1 MHKRHIW
8 IFTHRKLQCK
18 QFRTSRSPGPPTFL
32 SPNSL
37 TNYDSGI
44 NVVSRQHKWQFPN
57 PPFLHTLTH
66 ALSKTSHSF
75 PKQPLFHQTLP
86 IFFSLSKKKKKKLK
100 LLHFPRRRHVRTQPA
115 ALPRA
120 AAHRTPLDPSLRIG
134 GSAPV
139 RLQRR
144 GGLRGRGSATSTWDG
159 RVRRLGVGPRE
170 RGAVGP
176 HGGPWNQATRVR
188 REALEASPSSSHF
201 HGHLGPP
208 RAPPSLFSLQ
218 TGQLRFLQFFWKLVF

>member
-1 MHKRHIW
+1 M
-8 IFTHRKLQCK
+8 
-18 QFRTSRSPGPPTFL
+18 
-32 SPNSL
+32 
-37 TNYDSGI
+37 
-44 NVVSRQHKWQFPN
+44 
-57 PPFLHTLTH
+57 
-66 ALSKTSHSF
+66 
-75 PKQPLFHQTLP
+75 
-86 IFFSLSKKKKKKLK
+86 
-100 LLHFPRRRHVRTQPA
+100 HFPRRRYVRTQPA
-115 ALPRA
+115 ALSRA
-120 AAHRTPLDPSLRIG
+120 ATHRAPLDPTLRIG

-170 RGAVGP
+170 RGAMGP

-218 TGQLRFLQFFWKLVF
+218 TGQLRFFQFFLEMGVLRLCLDGSWIMCFFGKFNVVLSLIRGYRWWWLLYKTLFFFAKSNGI

>member
-1 MHKRHIW
+1 MAISK
-8 IFTHRKLQCK
+8 
-18 QFRTSRSPGPPTFL
+18 SPI
-32 SPNSL
+32 SP
-37 TNYDSGI
+37 
-44 NVVSRQHKWQFPN
+44 HA
-57 PPFLHTLTH
+57 HTLS
-66 ALSKTSHSF
+66 LSKTSLSF
-75 PKQPLFHQTLP
+75 PKQPLFHQTLL
-86 IFFSLSKKKKKKLK
+86 IFFSLLKKKLK
-100 LLHFPRRRHVRTQPA
+100 PLHFPRRRHVRTQPA

-120 AAHRTPLDPSLRIG
+120 AAHGAPLDASLRIG

-159 RVRRLGVGPRE
+159 WVRRLGVGPGE

-176 HGGPWNQATRVR
+176 HGRPWNQATRVR
-188 REALEASPSSSHF
+188 REALEASRSSSHF

-218 TGQLRFLQFFWKLVF
+218 TGQLRFLQVFWKWLFKVVFGWELNIVFFCFYYKKWGLAFLFVFREI